1 MTSVII
7 YELANFCVLPPV
19 VENIFSQEMYLSTIY
34 RNLHPSSGI
43 FDVCIMLHIGL
54 NVENLIP

>member
-7 YELANFCVLPPV
+7 YNELAHFCVLPPV

-43 FDVCIMLHIGL
+43 FDVCIIGL
-54 NVENLIP
+54 NVENLIPWR